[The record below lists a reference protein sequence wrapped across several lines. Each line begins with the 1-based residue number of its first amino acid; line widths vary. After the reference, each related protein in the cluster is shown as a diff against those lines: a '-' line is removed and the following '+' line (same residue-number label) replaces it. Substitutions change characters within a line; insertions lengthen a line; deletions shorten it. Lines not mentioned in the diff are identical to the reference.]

1 MKKMTGKYFFA
12 ERQPSPHER
21 TFRQRSLLHHTGYQ
35 DQMNTAASL
44 ISFSNLLEI
53 TRLCALA
60 ESYKKQQELVG
71 LRRETGRAFLA
82 SMPTRHRFRC
92 EACGIETTEV
102 ELHFEDPKQAP
113 IGRVT
118 LGMWG
123 TQRGRHFSID
133 LSALHGIL
141 SHDQALPAEFTA
153 LLEGAAR

>member
-1 MKKMTGKYFFA
+1 
-12 ERQPSPHER
+12 
-21 TFRQRSLLHHTGYQ
+21 
-35 DQMNTAASL
+35 
-44 ISFSNLLEI
+44 
-53 TRLCALA
+53 LA
-60 ESYKKQQELVG
+60 ESYKKQQELVA
-71 LRRETGRAFLA
+71 LSRETGRAFLA

-92 EACGIETTEV
+92 GACGIETTEV

-118 LGMWG
+118 FGMWG
-123 TQRGRHFSID
+123 TPQGHHFSID